1 MMKKLMNMRIQKR
14 LTSSSLITI
23 GITGLAAVI
32 AIIAMISM
40 SLQYRHVLNYYAFPQ
55 GDIGHAMAALADMR
69 SATRGVIGYDDQ
81 EKIDKMKASNEENRQ
96 KLDEYLAIIE
106 ESIVT
111 EIGQQDYEQIVAA
124 VDEYK
129 KVEDEII
136 ALGATEDTEQS
147 LQAQQKAFDDLAP
160 AYTAAYGAL
169 QDFMDANVELGDS
182 SNKTLMVTLIILTIA
197 VLVALAV
204 AVIIA
209 IRIGRVI
216 ANGIAQPLEQL
227 STRMRDFENGDL
239 SSPFPAYT
247 VDDEV
252 GDMVEV
258 VSGTA
263 TKLSEIFADLEQL
276 LAKMADGNFDI
287 ATGCE
292 EAYVGEYEALLLA
305 IREMNRQIDTAL
317 KSVREAS
324 EMVSAGATNLA
335 EASQDLAEG
344 ATDQAAS
351 VEEMQ
356 ATMDEINSGLETSV
370 NEVTR
375 AFDKAQE
382 CAAAAESSRTEMHSM
397 MEAMQRISDTSNK
410 IEDIIAEIEDI
421 ASQTNL
427 LSLNAAIE
435 AARAGEAGRG
445 FAVVA
450 DQIRSLAEQ
459 SAVSAVNTRQLIESA
474 IEEINTGSQ
483 AALKTSEVL
492 ESVVSAVDEIAQ
504 VSRALNE
511 SISVQSESMEQA
523 DAGIARI
530 SEVVQSN
537 SATAEQSSA
546 TSQELSAQAIS
557 MDELVGKFQLR
568 EE

>member
-1 MMKKLMNMRIQKR
+1 MIKKLMKMRIQKR
-14 LTSSSLITI
+14 LTASTLISI
-23 GITGLAAVI
+23 AITGLAAVI
-32 AIIAMISM
+32 AMIAMISI
-40 SLQYRHVLNYYAFPQ
+40 SLQYRHVLTYYAFPQ

-81 EKIDKMKASNEENRQ
+81 EKIDKMKTSNEENRQ
-96 KLDEYLAIIE
+96 KLEEYLSIIE
-106 ESIVT
+106 ESVVT
-111 EIGQQDYEQIVAA
+111 EVGQQDYEQIVAA
-124 VDEYK
+124 IDEYK
-129 KVEDEII
+129 SVEDEII

-147 LQAQQKAFDDLAP
+147 LQAQQEAFDKLAP
-160 AYTAAYGAL
+160 AYTNAYGAL
-169 QDFMDANVELGDS
+169 QDFMDENVQLGDS
-182 SNKTLMVTLIILTIA
+182 SSQTLMETLVILAIVVLAALIA
-197 VLVALAV
+197 

-216 ANGIAQPLEQL
+216 ASGISEPLEQL
-227 STRMRDFENGDL
+227 SSRMLDFENGDL
-239 SSPFPAYT
+239 SSPFPTYDA
-247 VDDEV
+247 DDEV
-252 GDMVEV
+252 GDMVTV

-263 TKLSEIFADLEQL
+263 NKLSGIFADLEQL
-276 LAKMADGNFDI
+276 LAKMADGNFNI
-287 ATGCE
+287 TTGCE
-292 EAYVGEYEALLLA
+292 DAYVGDYEALLLA
-305 IREMNRQIDTAL
+305 IREMNRQMDTAL
-317 KSVREAS
+317 KGVREAA
-324 EMVSAGATNLA
+324 EMVSSGAANLA
-335 EASQDLAEG
+335 EASQELAEG

-370 NEVTR
+370 TEVTR
-375 AFDKAQE
+375 AYDKAQE
-382 CAAAAESSRTEMHSM
+382 CAAAADSSRSEMKSM

-474 IEEINTGSQ
+474 IQEINVGSQ
-483 AALKTSEVL
+483 AAEKTSDVL

-504 VSRALNE
+504 VSKALNE

-557 MDELVGKFQLR
+557 MDELVSKFQLR
-568 EE
+568 E

>member
-1 MMKKLMNMRIQKR
+1 MIKKLMKMRIEKR
-14 LTSSSLITI
+14 LTTSSMISIM
-23 GITGLAAVI
+23 ITGVAAVV

-40 SLQYRHVLNYYAFPQ
+40 SLQYRHVLTYYAFPQ

-69 SATRGVIGYDDQ
+69 SATRGVIGYDD
-81 EKIDKMKASNEENRQ
+81 EDKIEKMKEANASSREQLN
-96 KLDEYLAIIE
+96 EYLAIIE
-106 ESIVT
+106 ESVVT
-111 EIGQQDYEQIVAA
+111 EVGRQDYDAIVAA
-124 VDEYK
+124 IDTYTQ
-129 KVEDEII
+129 VEDEII

-147 LQAQQKAFDDLAP
+147 LQAQQEAFDKLAP
-160 AYTAAYGAL
+160 AYTNAYGAL
-169 QDFMDANVELGDS
+169 QAFMDSNVQLGDS
-182 SNKTLMVTLIILTIA
+182 SSNRLMAMLVTLTIV
-197 VLVALAV
+197 VLLALV
-204 AVIIA
+204 IA
-209 IRIGRVI
+209 IMIALRIGRVI
-216 ANGIAQPLEQL
+216 AKGISEPMEQL
-227 STRMRDFENGDL
+227 SMRMKDFEEGDL
-239 SSPFPAYT
+239 SSPFPVYDA
-247 VDDEV
+247 DDEV
-252 GDMVEV
+252 GDMVSV

-263 TKLSEIFADLEQL
+263 NKLSEIFADLEQL
-276 LAKMADGNFDI
+276 LGKMADGNFNI
-287 ATGCE
+287 TTSCE

-305 IREMNRQIDTAL
+305 IRQMNRQIDTAL
-317 KSVREAS
+317 KGVREAS
-324 EMVSAGATNLA
+324 EMVSSGAANLA
-335 EASQDLAEG
+335 EASQELAEG

-370 NEVTR
+370 TEVTR

-382 CAAAAESSRTEMHSM
+382 CATAADSSRAEMKSM

-410 IEDIIAEIEDI
+410 IEAIIAEIEDI

-459 SAVSAVNTRQLIESA
+459 SAVSAVNTRQLIESS
-474 IEEINTGSQ
+474 IQEIHVGSQ
-483 AALKTSEVL
+483 AAAKTSEVL
-492 ESVVSAVDEIAQ
+492 ETVVSAVDEIAQ
-504 VSRALNE
+504 VSKALNE

-557 MDELVGKFQLR
+557 MDELVGRFQLR
-568 EE
+568 E

>member
-1 MMKKLMNMRIQKR
+1 MRIQKR
-14 LTSSSLITI
+14 LTASTLISI
-23 GITGLAAVI
+23 AITGLAAVI
-32 AIIAMISM
+32 ALIAMISI
-40 SLQYRHVLNYYAFPQ
+40 SLQYRHVLTYYAFPQ

-81 EKIDKMKASNEENRQ
+81 EKIDKMKTSNEENRQ
-96 KLDEYLAIIE
+96 KLEEYLSIIE
-106 ESIVT
+106 ESVVT
-111 EIGQQDYEQIVAA
+111 EVGRQDYEQIVAA
-124 VDEYK
+124 IDEYK
-129 KVEDEII
+129 SVEDEII

-147 LQAQQKAFDDLAP
+147 LQAQQEAFDKLAP
-160 AYTAAYGAL
+160 AYTNAYGAL
-169 QDFMDANVELGDS
+169 QDFMDENVQLGDS
-182 SNKTLMVTLIILTIA
+182 SSKTLMETLVILAIVVLAALIA
-197 VLVALAV
+197 

-216 ANGIAQPLEQL
+216 ANGISEPLEQL
-227 STRMRDFENGDL
+227 SSRMLDFENGDL
-239 SSPFPAYT
+239 SSPFPTYDA
-247 VDDEV
+247 DDEV
-252 GDMVEV
+252 GDMVTV

-263 TKLSEIFADLEQL
+263 NKLSGIFADLEQL
-276 LAKMADGNFDI
+276 LAKMADGNFNI
-287 ATGCE
+287 TTGCE
-292 EAYVGEYEALLLA
+292 DAYVGDYEALLLA
-305 IREMNRQIDTAL
+305 IREMNRQMDTAL
-317 KSVREAS
+317 KGVREAA
-324 EMVSAGATNLA
+324 EMVSSGAANLA
-335 EASQDLAEG
+335 EASQELAEG

-370 NEVTR
+370 TEVTR
-375 AFDKAQE
+375 AYDKAQE
-382 CAAAAESSRTEMHSM
+382 CAAAADSSRSEMKSM

-474 IEEINTGSQ
+474 IQEINVGSQ
-483 AALKTSEVL
+483 AAAKTSDVL

-504 VSRALNE
+504 VSKALNE

-568 EE
+568 E

>member
-1 MMKKLMNMRIQKR
+1 MIKKLMKMRIQKR
-14 LTSSSLITI
+14 LTASTLISI
-23 GITGLAAVI
+23 AITGLAAVI
-32 AIIAMISM
+32 ALIAMISI
-40 SLQYRHVLNYYAFPQ
+40 SLQYRHVLTYYAFPQ

-81 EKIDKMKASNEENRQ
+81 EKIDKMKTSNEENRQ
-96 KLDEYLAIIE
+96 KLEEYLSIIE
-106 ESIVT
+106 ESVVT
-111 EIGQQDYEQIVAA
+111 EVGRQDYEQIVAA
-124 VDEYK
+124 IDEYK
-129 KVEDEII
+129 SVEDEII

-147 LQAQQKAFDDLAP
+147 LQAQQEAFDKLAP
-160 AYTAAYGAL
+160 AYTNAYGAL
-169 QDFMDANVELGDS
+169 QDFMDENVQLGDS
-182 SNKTLMVTLIILTIA
+182 SSKTLMETLVILAIVVLAALIA
-197 VLVALAV
+197 

-216 ANGIAQPLEQL
+216 ANGISEPLEQL
-227 STRMRDFENGDL
+227 SSRMLDFENGDL
-239 SSPFPAYT
+239 SSPFPTYDA
-247 VDDEV
+247 DDEV
-252 GDMVEV
+252 GDMVTV

-263 TKLSEIFADLEQL
+263 NKLSGIFADLEQL
-276 LAKMADGNFDI
+276 LAKMADGNFNI
-287 ATGCE
+287 TTGCE
-292 EAYVGEYEALLLA
+292 DAYVGDYEALLLA
-305 IREMNRQIDTAL
+305 IREMNRQMDTAL
-317 KSVREAS
+317 KGVREAA
-324 EMVSAGATNLA
+324 EMVSSGAANLA
-335 EASQDLAEG
+335 EASQELAEG

-370 NEVTR
+370 TEVTR
-375 AFDKAQE
+375 AYDKAQE
-382 CAAAAESSRTEMHSM
+382 CAAAADSSRSEMKSM

-474 IEEINTGSQ
+474 IQEINVGSQ
-483 AALKTSEVL
+483 AAAKTSDVL

-504 VSRALNE
+504 VSKALNE

-568 EE
+568 E

>member
-1 MMKKLMNMRIQKR
+1 MIKKLMKMRIEKR
-14 LTSSSLITI
+14 LTTSSMISIM
-23 GITGLAAVI
+23 ITGVAAVV

-40 SLQYRHVLNYYAFPQ
+40 SLQYQHVLTYYAFPQ

-69 SATRGVIGYDDQ
+69 SATRGVIGYDDD
-81 EKIDKMKASNEENRQ
+81 EKITKMKEANASSRE
-96 KLDEYLAIIE
+96 KLNEYLAIIE
-106 ESIVT
+106 ESVVT
-111 EIGQQDYEQIVAA
+111 EVGRQDYDAIVAA
-124 VDEYK
+124 INEHTQ
-129 KVEDEII
+129 VEDQII
-136 ALGATEDTEQS
+136 EQGAPEDPEQS
-147 LQAQQKAFDDLAP
+147 LQAQQEAFDKLAP
-160 AYTAAYGAL
+160 AYTSAYGAL
-169 QDFMDANVELGDS
+169 QEFMDANVQLGDS
-182 SNKTLMVTLIILTIA
+182 SSKRLTGILFVLTIV
-197 VLVALAV
+197 VLLAL
-204 AVIIA
+204 IA
-209 IRIGRVI
+209 AIMIALRIGRAI
-216 ANGIAQPLEQL
+216 ARGISEPMEQL
-227 STRMRDFENGDL
+227 SSRMKDFEEGDL
-239 SSPFPAYT
+239 SSPFPAYDA
-247 VDDEV
+247 DDEV
-252 GDMVEV
+252 GDMVTV

-263 TKLSEIFADLEQL
+263 NKLSEIFADLEQL
-276 LAKMADGNFDI
+276 LAKMADGNFNI
-287 ATGCE
+287 TTGCE
-292 EAYVGEYEALLLA
+292 AAYVGEYEALLLA
-305 IREMNRQIDTAL
+305 IREMNRQMDTAL
-317 KSVREAS
+317 KGVREAS
-324 EMVSAGATNLA
+324 EMVSAGASNLA

-370 NEVTR
+370 TEVTR

-382 CAAAAESSRTEMHSM
+382 CAAAADSSRAEMKSM

-459 SAVSAVNTRQLIESA
+459 SAVSAVNTRQLIESS
-474 IEEINTGSQ
+474 IQEINIGSQ
-483 AALKTSEVL
+483 AAAKTSEVL
-492 ESVVSAVDEIAQ
+492 ESVVTAVDEIAQ
-504 VSRALNE
+504 VSKALNE
-511 SISVQSESMEQA
+511 SISAQSESMEQA

-557 MDELVGKFQLR
+557 MDELVSKFQLR
-568 EE
+568 E

>member
-1 MMKKLMNMRIQKR
+1 MIKKLMKMRIEKR
-14 LTSSSLITI
+14 LTTSSMISIM
-23 GITGLAAVI
+23 ITGVAAVV

-40 SLQYRHVLNYYAFPQ
+40 SLQYRHVLTYYAFPQ

-69 SATRGVIGYDDQ
+69 SATRGVIGYDD
-81 EKIDKMKASNEENRQ
+81 EDKIEKMKEANASSREQLN
-96 KLDEYLAIIE
+96 EYLAIIE
-106 ESIVT
+106 ESVVT
-111 EIGQQDYEQIVAA
+111 EVGRQDYDAIVAA
-124 VDEYK
+124 IDTYTQ
-129 KVEDEII
+129 VEDEII
-136 ALGATEDTEQS
+136 ALGATEDIEQS
-147 LQAQQKAFDDLAP
+147 LQAQQEAFDKLAP
-160 AYTAAYGAL
+160 AYTNAYGAL
-169 QDFMDANVELGDS
+169 QAFMDSNVQLGDS
-182 SNKTLMVTLIILTIA
+182 SSNRLMAMLVTLTIV
-197 VLVALAV
+197 VLLALM
-204 AVIIA
+204 IA
-209 IRIGRVI
+209 IMIALRIGRVI
-216 ANGIAQPLEQL
+216 AKGISEPMEQL
-227 STRMRDFENGDL
+227 SMRMKDFEEGDL
-239 SSPFPAYT
+239 SSPFPVYDA
-247 VDDEV
+247 DDEV
-252 GDMVEV
+252 GDMVSV

-263 TKLSEIFADLEQL
+263 NKLSEIFADLEQL
-276 LAKMADGNFDI
+276 LGKMADGNFNI
-287 ATGCE
+287 TTSCE

-305 IREMNRQIDTAL
+305 IRQMNRQIDTAL
-317 KSVREAS
+317 KGVREAS
-324 EMVSAGATNLA
+324 EMVSSGAANLA
-335 EASQDLAEG
+335 EASQELAEG

-370 NEVTR
+370 TEVTR

-382 CAAAAESSRTEMHSM
+382 CATAADSSRAEMKSM

-410 IEDIIAEIEDI
+410 IEAIIAEIEDI

-459 SAVSAVNTRQLIESA
+459 SAVSAVNTRQLIESS
-474 IEEINTGSQ
+474 IQEIHVGSQ
-483 AALKTSEVL
+483 AAAKTSEVL
-492 ESVVSAVDEIAQ
+492 ETVVSAVDEIAQ
-504 VSRALNE
+504 VSKALNE

-557 MDELVGKFQLR
+557 MDELVGRFQLR
-568 EE
+568 E